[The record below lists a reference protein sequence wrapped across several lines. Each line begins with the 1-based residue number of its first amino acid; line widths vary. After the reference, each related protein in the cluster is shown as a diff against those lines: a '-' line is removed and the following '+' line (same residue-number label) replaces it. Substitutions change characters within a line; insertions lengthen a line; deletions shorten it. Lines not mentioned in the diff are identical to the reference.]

1 MNELIK
7 KVTDRTG
14 LPADKATMAVDT
26 VISFLKDKLPAP
38 IATQIDGV
46 LAGGKGGFAEAA
58 AGMGDMLHAKK

>member
-1 MNELIK
+1 MNDLIK

-14 LPADKATMAVDT
+14 IPADKAKMAVDT
-26 VISFLKDKLPAP
+26 VISYLKDKLPAP

-58 AGMGDMLHAKK
+58 AGVGELLGKK